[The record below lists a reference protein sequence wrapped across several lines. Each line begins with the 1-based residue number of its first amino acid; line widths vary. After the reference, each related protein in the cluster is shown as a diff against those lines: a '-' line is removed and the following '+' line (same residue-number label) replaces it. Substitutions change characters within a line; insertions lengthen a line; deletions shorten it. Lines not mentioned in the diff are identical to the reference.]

1 MNTRPCSILIDPI
14 QTTPCVFGLRGQRSF
29 SPCFIGR
36 EDSLS
41 MMDAPEMMPAGSMIQ
56 VSYCNGIQI
65 ILESHINR
73 DACPEE
79 NCHDSTHH

>member
-1 MNTRPCSILIDPI
+1 MNNRPCSILIDPI
-14 QTTPCVFGLRGQRSF
+14 QTTPCVFGLRGPRSGF
-29 SPCFIGR
+29 PCFIDR

-73 DACPEE
+73 D